1 VLSEL
6 VLRKKSCSCIDA
18 WRWDLEMFFAVVAN
32 GRCDYGGNIKAK
44 RLHNGKRGEGE
55 GVKEVFL
62 AQNFE
67 K

>member
-1 VLSEL
+1 
-6 VLRKKSCSCIDA
+6 
-18 WRWDLEMFFAVVAN
+18 MFFAVVAD

-44 RLHNGKRGEGE
+44 SLHKGGKGWGEE
-55 GVKEVFL
+55 VKEVFL